1 MSSPPS
7 VEQRRFA
14 GPRAPSRTTNS
25 FVDVEID
32 ITQRVHLDVAHHIG
46 LASPRAM
53 NTLCGLGSQ
62 AGTLFM
68 SQFHRMIVSIAM

>member
-1 MSSPPS
+1 
-7 VEQRRFA
+7 
-14 GPRAPSRTTNS
+14 
-25 FVDVEID
+25 
-32 ITQRVHLDVAHHIG
+32 VHLDVAHHIG